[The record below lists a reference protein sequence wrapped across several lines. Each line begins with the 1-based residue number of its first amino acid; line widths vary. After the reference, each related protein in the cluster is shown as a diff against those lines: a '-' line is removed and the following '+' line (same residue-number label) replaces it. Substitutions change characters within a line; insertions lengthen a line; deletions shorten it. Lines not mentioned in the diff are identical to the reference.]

1 MSWSFTDEQIQAAFP
16 IAPWKH
22 QMHSVKG
29 TVDMLKSVDSM
40 VLCLPTAAGKTNCA
54 AALLNLACQRGMK
67 TMMLSNRK
75 MLTQQ
80 LSDTLQGYGIEHGV
94 RAASLPRRVDLL
106 QDVQISSMQTEMARS
121 IKSSKWLKHQAD
133 LIIIDEGHQFCTGD
147 SLQFIKRSVLEGAKV
162 VLLTGTPIGMSH
174 VTPNLFVGATNSE
187 LRACGAHVPAI
198 IKCISEFDVS
208 KVVRKKVAA
217 GGAGEGEFSESSI
230 REWFKRQQQIVGVVY
245 RDWVRF
251 NPLGKMT
258 LGVAPG
264 SEEALTMA
272 EEFWR
277 HGTTSAAITA
287 QGVWAN
293 GKLYNDDPGGKTRTM
308 IDEDWQAG
316 NIKVMWN
323 RYIYREAIDRKM
335 LYHLILATPIGSLKS
350 YIQTCGRVIRKS
362 PQTPDHV
369 LISDHAGSFFE
380 HGSPNEDRD
389 WYEMYTMTESEIR
402 AKRKQQNIRDCEKN
416 EEPICCPKC
425 GTVLR
430 KGKCPPEPIG
440 CGEPISVTNPNRMR
454 TVIQE
459 DGQLREVENISRLGQ
474 PKKRAVK
481 IDSDQR
487 QWNSIFWA
495 ARKSER
501 MNGMTFKQARAL
513 YHKRHGKY
521 PPDDLKFMPKD
532 KRDLERRI
540 KAVDMRL
547 LTR

>member
-1 MSWSFTDEQIQAAFP
+1 MSWLFTPEQIRAAFP
-16 IAPWKH
+16 ISPWEH
-22 QMHSVKG
+22 QMRSVEG
-29 TVDMLKSVDSM
+29 TVEMLKNVNALT
-40 VLCLPTAAGKTNCA
+40 LCLPTAAGKTNCA
-54 AALLNLACQRGMK
+54 AALINLASQSGMK
-67 TMMLSNRK
+67 AMMLSNRK

-80 LSDTLQGYGIEHGV
+80 LSDGMTKFGIEHGV
-94 RAASLPRRVDLL
+94 RAASLPGRVDLL
-106 QDVQISSMQTEMARS
+106 QNVQISSMQTEMARS

-133 LIIIDEGHQFCTGD
+133 LIIIDEGHQFCSGD
-147 SLQFIKRSVLEGAKV
+147 SLRFIQSSVAEGAKV
-162 VLLTGTPIGMSH
+162 VLLTGTPVGMSH
-174 VTPNLFVGATNSE
+174 VTPHLLVGAKNSE

-198 IKCISEFDVS
+198 VKCISEFDVS
-208 KVVRKKVAA
+208 KVVRKKVPA
-217 GGAGEGEFSESSI
+217 GSTGEGDFTDASI
-230 REWFKRQQQIVGVVY
+230 RDWFKRQQQIVGVVY

-251 NPLGKMT
+251 NPIGKMT

-264 SEEALTMA
+264 SEEAITLA

-293 GKLYNDDPGGKTRTM
+293 GKLYNDDPGGKTRMM

-323 RYIYREAIDRKM
+323 RFVYREAIDRPS

-362 PQTPDHV
+362 PKTPDHV
-369 LISDHAGSFFE
+369 LITDHAGSFFE

-389 WYEMYTMTESEIR
+389 WEEIYTMTEGEIR
-402 AKRKQQNIRDCEKN
+402 AKRKKKNIEDAQKG

-430 KGKCPPEPIG
+430 KGRCPPQPIG
-440 CGEPISVTNPNRMR
+440 CGELLTVTNPNRMR

-459 DGQLREVENISRLGQ
+459 DGTLVEVDNMTRLGEA
-474 PKKRAVK
+474 KKKVAAISQEQK
-481 IDSDQR
+481 

-495 ARKSER
+495 SRKSAKSKL
-501 MNGMTFKQARAL
+501 TFKQARMV
-513 YHKRHGKY
+513 YFNRYGDFPSKN
-521 PPDDLKFMPKD
+521 LKLMPKNP
-532 KRDLERRI
+532 RDYERII
-540 KAVDMRL
+540 KAVDMSSL
-547 LTR
+547 YG